1 MRISN
6 EFLVPSFEFPAVATF
21 DWENG
26 SSTGDFF
33 MVGGIFTLSE
43 LFREIEHCVTAPQG
57 YRAGTTSCGIKS
69 DGTIP
74 DLAILASDVP
84 CVAAGTFTT
93 SSTRAAPVLVCQE
106 HLKSGTAQAV
116 IVNSGNAN
124 CATGDVGL
132 LNAYRMTELVA
143 KKLQLKNEAV
153 LCSSTGIIGRQLPIE
168 KIETGVA
175 AIELGRDQGNAF
187 SEAIMTTDTRPKRIA
202 LEFQIDGSTVRL
214 GGVTK
219 GAGMIYPNMAT
230 MLSYLTT
237 DAALSYAWMKAE
249 LQVAVDESFN
259 MLSVDGDMSTND
271 TCILFA
277 NGLAGNAPI
286 DEKHPEAETFR
297 QALRHVT
304 QYLAR
309 EMARDGEGATKLMI
323 VHVSGARHKPDAVKA
338 ARSITLS
345 PLWQCALAGGDPNWG
360 RITAALGASGCE
372 LNQLTY
378 DIFVGD
384 VQVLK
389 QGLAAAYDQ
398 EAARRAMAGNEV
410 TVAIDLHLGDGKAT
424 AWGCDLTH
432 GYIDENTLYTR

>member
-1 MRISN
+1 M
-6 EFLVPSFEFPAVATF
+6 V
-21 DWENG
+21 
-26 SSTGDFF
+26 F
-33 MVGGIFTLSE
+33 MVGGIVTVSDI
-43 LFREIEHCVTAPQG
+43 FREIDNCVTAPQG
-57 YRAGTTSCGIKS
+57 FRAGTTSCGIKS
-69 DGTIP
+69 DGSIP

-84 CVAAGTFTT
+84 CIATGTFTT

-106 HLKSGTAQAV
+106 RLKSGRAQAV

-143 KKLQLKNEAV
+143 QKLRLENEAV

-175 AIELGRDQGNAF
+175 AIELSKDTGNDF

-202 LEFQIDGSTVRL
+202 LEFQIEGRTVRL

-230 MLSYLTT
+230 MLCYLTT
-237 DAALSYAWMKAE
+237 DAAIAYEWMKTEVQAA
-249 LQVAVDESFN
+249 VADSFN
-259 MLSVDGDMSTND
+259 MISMDGDMSTND

-277 NGLAGNAPI
+277 NGLAGNTPI
-286 DEKHPEAETFR
+286 DAGHPEAETFR

-323 VHVSGARHKPDAVKA
+323 VQVSGALNKADAVKA
-338 ARSITLS
+338 ARAITLS
-345 PLWQCALAGGDPNWG
+345 PLWQCALAGEDPNWG
-360 RITAALGASGCE
+360 RIAAALGASGCE
-372 LNQLTY
+372 LNQATY
-378 DIFVGD
+378 DIFIGD
-384 VQVLK
+384 VQVMK
-389 QGLAAAYDQ
+389 QGLAAQYDQ
-398 EAARRAMAGNEV
+398 EAARHAMTGSEV
-410 TVAIDLHLGDGKAT
+410 TVAIDLHLGEGKAT

>member
-1 MRISN
+1 M
-6 EFLVPSFEFPAVATF
+6 A
-21 DWENG
+21 D
-26 SSTGDFF
+26 
-33 MVGGIFTLSE
+33 

-57 YRAGTTSCGIKS
+57 FRAGVTASGIKS
-69 DGTIP
+69 DAAIK

-84 CVAAGTFTT
+84 CVAVGTFTT
-93 SSTRAAPVLVCQE
+93 SSTRAAPVMVCQE
-106 HLKSGTAQAV
+106 RLRNGKAQAV

-132 LNAYRMTELVA
+132 LNAYRMSEFAA
-143 KKLQLKNEAV
+143 KKLGLENELV

-168 KIETGVA
+168 KIQAGVP
-175 AIELGRDQGNAF
+175 AIELSADGGNAF

-202 LEFQIDGSTVRL
+202 LEFELDGRVVRL

-230 MLSYLTT
+230 MLCYLTT
-237 DAALSYAWMKAE
+237 DAAIELKWMQAE
-249 LQVAVDESFN
+249 VRAAVADSFN
-259 MLSVDGDMSTND
+259 MMAMDGDMSTND

-286 DEKHPEAETFR
+286 NAQHSQAGTFR
-297 QALRHVT
+297 EALRRVT

-309 EMARDGEGATKLMI
+309 EMARDGEGATKLMT
-323 VHVSGARHKPDAVKA
+323 VHVRGARDKADAVKA
-338 ARSITLS
+338 ARAITVS

-360 RITAALGASGCE
+360 RIVAALGASGCE
-372 LNQLTY
+372 IDQSSY
-378 DIFVGD
+378 DIFIGD
-384 VQVLK
+384 VQVMQK
-389 QGLAAAYDQ
+389 GMAASYAQADAKA
-398 EAARRAMAGNEV
+398 EMAGSEV
-410 TVAIDLHLGDGKAT
+410 TIAVDLHLGKGQAA

>member
-1 MRISN
+1 
-6 EFLVPSFEFPAVATF
+6 
-21 DWENG
+21 
-26 SSTGDFF
+26 
-33 MVGGIFTLSE
+33 MVGGIFTLSD
-43 LFREIEHCVTAPQG
+43 LFREIDNCVTAPQG
-57 YRAGTTSCGIKS
+57 FRAGTTACGIKS

-74 DLAILASDVP
+74 DLAILASDAP
-84 CVAAGTFTT
+84 CVASGTFTT

-106 HLKSGTAQAV
+106 RLKSGRAQAV

-132 LNAYRMTELVA
+132 LNAYRMAELVA
-143 KKLQLKNEAV
+143 EKLHLENELV
-153 LCSSTGIIGRQLPIE
+153 LCSSTGIIGRQLPME
-168 KIETGVA
+168 KIEAGVA
-175 AIELGRDQGNAF
+175 AIELGRDKGNAF
-187 SEAIMTTDTRPKRIA
+187 AEAIMTTDNRPKRIA
-202 LEFQIDGSTVRL
+202 LEFQIDGRTVRL

-237 DAALSYAWMKAE
+237 DAAIANDWMRAEVKA
-249 LQVAVDESFN
+249 AVDDSFN
-259 MLSVDGDMSTND
+259 MISMDGDMSTND

-277 NGLAGNAPI
+277 NGLAGNTPI
-286 DEKHPEAETFR
+286 DGDHAEAETFR

-323 VHVSGARHKPDAVKA
+323 VQVSGARNKADAVKA
-338 ARSITLS
+338 ARAITLS

-360 RITAALGASGCE
+360 RIAAALGASGCE
-372 LNQLTY
+372 LNQSTY
-378 DIFVGD
+378 DIFIGD
-384 VQVLK
+384 VQVMK
-389 QGLAAAYDQ
+389 QGLAAEYDQ
-398 EAARRAMAGNEV
+398 VAARRAMAGSEV
-410 TVAIDLHLGDGKAT
+410 TIAIDLHLGDGKAT